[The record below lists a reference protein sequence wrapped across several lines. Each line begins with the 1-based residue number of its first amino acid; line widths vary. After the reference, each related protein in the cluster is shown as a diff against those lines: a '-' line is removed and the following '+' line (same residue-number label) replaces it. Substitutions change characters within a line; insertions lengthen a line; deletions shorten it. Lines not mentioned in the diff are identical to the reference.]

1 MTLHMKNLFSFLLIS
16 IVLFSCGPNTTTPN
30 TTQITLSYPNACC
43 CNTIFNIGAGKIYI
57 PSMFTPNND
66 GMNDAFRVIGDS
78 NIKYITNVVIINSL
92 NIAIATI
99 DTMFSLNTTKNWNG
113 KLIDNLTYE
122 GNFSC
127 TFNVVDKTNAYY
139 SYTGNSASYIKT
151 THANT
156 LISNYANCKFEDQF
170 DNTSFTTPYLTN
182 EIHFK

>member
-1 MTLHMKNLFSFLLIS
+1 MKKLIPFLTIS
-16 IVLFSCGPNTTTPN
+16 IILFSCKPNNTNPN
-30 TTQITLSYPNACC
+30 PNPITLSYPNACC

-66 GMNDAFRVIGDS
+66 GINDAFRIIGDS
-78 NIKYITNVVIINSL
+78 NIKYITNVIIINSL
-92 NIAIATI
+92 NIGIANI
-99 DTMFSLNTTKNWNG
+99 DTMFSLNTTKNWSG

-127 TFNVVDKTNAYY
+127 TFNVVDKTNANY
-139 SYTGNSASYIKT
+139 SFTGNSASYIKT

-170 DNTSFTTPYLTN
+170 DNASFTTPYLTN